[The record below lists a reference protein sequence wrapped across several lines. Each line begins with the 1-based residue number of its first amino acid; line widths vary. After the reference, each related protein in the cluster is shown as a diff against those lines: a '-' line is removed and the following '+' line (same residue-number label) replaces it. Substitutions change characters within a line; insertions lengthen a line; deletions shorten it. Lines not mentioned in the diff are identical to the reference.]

1 MEVFSGLTADTDQTT
16 NPQKDMFVEFEEL
29 GDSSKIWIYQADR
42 FITTSEV
49 KVIEETL
56 TAFCGQW
63 TAHGQPLRTSFK
75 IVHHYFIIL
84 GVDERYSNASGCSI
98 DGSVHTLKALQQELN
113 IDFFDRSRVAFLI
126 NNEVKMYSIPDV
138 KKFFSAREMDAKTLV
153 FNSIITTKAELNTK
167 WLVPAGESWIAKY
180 LPNTVVVS

>member
-63 TAHGQPLRTSFK
+63 TALVAAIKQKHEISKDLFK
-75 IVHHYFIIL
+75 M
-84 GVDERYSNASGCSI
+84 G
-98 DGSVHTLKALQQELN
+98 QELGY
-113 IDFFDRSRVAFLI
+113 IDKRVT
-126 NNEVKMYSIPDV
+126 EVKVESEFTFWKELPYRVILE
-138 KKFFSAREMDAKTLV
+138 KRE
-153 FNSIITTKAELNTK
+153 E
-167 WLVPAGESWIAKY
+167 
-180 LPNTVVVS
+180 VSEEKEREC